1 MKHTREK
8 YKHNKKHSVRF
19 YQNKVTQSEPII
31 VAKVGGTDLNFIV
44 DSGCEMSLLSKS
56 ATKQISI
63 DRFKNVTHEI
73 YGCEGKPQDVE
84 LCHLKFSIGNVMVD
98 DVFGLCDMES
108 SFKLFEHKTGIP
120 LHGIIGT
127 SFLIPHKSIIDY
139 DSYKFSF
146 DEIPLLKFV
155 EVANPKVKESTVK

>member
-1 MKHTREK
+1 MKHTKGK
-8 YKHNKKHSVRF
+8 YKHNKKHSVGF

-63 DRFKNVTHEI
+63 DRFKNVSHEI
-73 YGCEGKPQDVE
+73 YGCEGKPQNVE

-155 EVANPKVKESTVK
+155 EVANPKVKESVVQ